1 MLHKSVQ
8 QPYFP
13 LIARGKILPQQV
25 EAIQKSL
32 QGMPD
37 TDAGR
42 QVLKTTGVKEFDSSS
57 ESRLRELLNWLER

>member
-8 QPYFP
+8 QSYFP
-13 LIARGKILPQQV
+13 LIAGSRISQPQI

-42 QVLKTTGVKEFDSSS
+42 QVLKTIGVKEFDGSS
-57 ESRLRELLNWLER
+57 ESRLRELLSWLER